1 MRPSFVSL
9 QKLQQ
14 QKQLEHLKWNEH
26 FQGSTVE
33 QSLEKK
39 IHTRWS
45 FFCRLFCNF
54 DSIRCVAITVLFL
67 KAKVEKKITQCN
79 NVLVI
84 RGKFVKKNSMTVT
97 SSVLWINWISNL
109 IQSFFKKYCIEE
121 VLLDKWVIFK
131 WVWWLVFN
139 FFMTCSQKEWLNGAH
154 QQSKQSVVIGF
165 YFVNL
170 SYFEA
175 IA

>member
-1 MRPSFVSL
+1 MKWTLSRIYCWAKPWKKDSHTMKLFL
-9 QKLQQ
+9 QIILQFRFD
-14 QKQLEHLKWNEH
+14 KVCCNNC
-26 FQGSTVE
+26 
-33 QSLEKK
+33 
-39 IHTRWS
+39 S
-45 FFCRLFCNF
+45 FFE
-54 DSIRCVAITVLFL
+54 S
-67 KAKVEKKITQCN
+67 KGWKKITQCN

>member
-14 QKQLEHLKWNEH
+14 QKHLKWNEH

-84 RGKFVKKNSMTVT
+84 RGKLSKKIVWLWPRVCCELIEFQTWSKVFSKNTALKKFCWT
-97 SSVLWINWISNL
+97 SGSSSNGYGDLFSTFLWHVHKRSGWMVPTSKA
-109 IQSFFKKYCIEE
+109 S
-121 VLLDKWVIFK
+121 
-131 WVWWLVFN
+131 
-139 FFMTCSQKEWLNGAH
+139 SQ
-154 QQSKQSVVIGF
+154 
-165 YFVNL
+165 
-170 SYFEA
+170 
-175 IA
+175 

>member
-97 SSVLWINWISNL
+97 SSVLWINRIANL
-109 IQSFFKKYCIEE
+109 IQSFSKNTALKKSCWTSGSSSNGYGDLFSTFLWH
-121 VLLDKWVIFK
+121 VHKRSGWMVPTSK
-131 WVWWLVFN
+131 AS
-139 FFMTCSQKEWLNGAH
+139 SQ
-154 QQSKQSVVIGF
+154 
-165 YFVNL
+165 
-170 SYFEA
+170 
-175 IA
+175 

>member
-1 MRPSFVSL
+1 MVIDAAALCFHVHEWFSTSAADDIWSTQCGLLLLACKNCSSRSSYI
-9 QKLQQ
+9 
-14 QKQLEHLKWNEH
+14 EHLKWNEH

-84 RGKFVKKNSMTVT
+84 RGKFVKKILWLWPRVCCELIEFQTWSKVYIMVSTAR
-97 SSVLWINWISNL
+97 SSI
-109 IQSFFKKYCIEE
+109 
-121 VLLDKWVIFK
+121 
-131 WVWWLVFN
+131 
-139 FFMTCSQKEWLNGAH
+139 
-154 QQSKQSVVIGF
+154 
-165 YFVNL
+165 
-170 SYFEA
+170 
-175 IA
+175 